1 MLFGVL
7 SLAFAAIGL
16 AMGTLDGVA
25 TVLGVGLVL
34 VALNEYRGAVL
45 LGRLHL
51 GAPLRLAA
59 GQVSLGLLIIGYCV
73 WKLLNAD
80 QNDPQLQQ
88 LAPEIAS
95 LAQGMVTLVYV
106 VVIGATVLFQGSAAV
121 YYLTRKGLVVKY
133 TRQTPGWIVEFDR
146 LRAGG

>member
-7 SLAFAAIGL
+7 SLAFAGVGM

-51 GAPLRLAA
+51 GAPLRLGG
-59 GQVSLGLLIIGYCV
+59 GQVALGLLIIGYCV
-73 WKLLNAD
+73 WMLLHAD
-80 QNDPQLQQ
+80 SQLQK
-88 LAPEIAS
+88 LDPEIAS
-95 LAQGMVTLVYV
+95 LVQGMKTLVYE